1 MGKMDL
7 TGKTA
12 MIIGAGRG
20 IGRAVAELLSRDG
33 ANLVLAARSENELLE
48 LEYKLSSRDNTEVLA
63 LATDVTNAVDVKHL
77 VDETVK
83 RFASIDYLIYAAGI
97 GILKPF
103 AELTIEDFDR
113 MIDVNTRGAFFT
125 LKAVL
130 PVMERQKSGRVIAL
144 PGILGRAPM
153 ANASGYSA
161 AKYALT
167 GMLKCLALE
176 YKRAGIKFSLMHLG
190 GVDSSFWDNITM
202 RVQRDKMLTIET
214 AANAVYFAV
223 TQPDEGVLGELV
235 LQPESH
241 QM

>member
-1 MGKMDL
+1 MDL

-12 MIIGAGRG
+12 LIIGAGRG
-20 IGRAVAELLSRDG
+20 IGRCVAESFARDG
-33 ANLVLAARSENELLE
+33 ANVAIAARDEAEILE
-48 LEYKLSSRDNTEVLA
+48 LEYKLETHHNARVLA
-63 LATDVTNAVDVKHL
+63 LATDATVAADVKTL
-77 VDETVK
+77 VDETVNK
-83 RFASIDYLIYAAGI
+83 FQTIDFFVYAAGK

-103 AELTIEDFDR
+103 AELAPEDFDDL
-113 MIDVNTRGAFFT
+113 INVNTRGAF
-125 LKAVL
+125 LALQAVL
-130 PVMERQKSGRVIAL
+130 PIMEKQKSGRVAVI

-167 GMLKCLALE
+167 GMIKCLALE
-176 YKRAGIKFSLMHLG
+176 YKRAGVKFSLLHFG

-202 RVQRDKMLTIET
+202 RVQRERMLSVDA

-223 TQPDEGVLGELV
+223 TQPGDGVLGELI

-241 QM
+241 QL